1 MPQCGPGQIPR
12 GGKKRLRTFSKFS
25 PGEELFGRYGGMR
38 ICQVLVQNSFQ
49 VGASS
54 PFEMKFVLL
63 QKAQTGPD
71 DLGFVV
77 KSAGGDDALNHL
89 LKVRSYDFAHAGLLQ
104 QFATVV
110 NNLGWLAGK
119 SPPIPSRTGKRIE
132 WLGHSTLHLS
142 LFSLIRGGPPIS
154 GD

>member
-63 QKAQTGPD
+63 QKAQTGPND
-71 DLGFVV
+71 FGFVI
-77 KSAGGDDALNHL
+77 KTAAGDKTLDHL
-89 LKVRSYDFAHAGLLQ
+89 LKMRGYHFAHARRIQ
-104 QFATVV
+104 QFITVV
-110 NNLGWLAGK
+110 NSWAK
-119 SPPIPSRTGKRIE
+119 SAQPQ
-132 WLGHSTLHLS
+132 S
-142 LFSLIRGGPPIS
+142 LPTKLCHH
-154 GD
+154 